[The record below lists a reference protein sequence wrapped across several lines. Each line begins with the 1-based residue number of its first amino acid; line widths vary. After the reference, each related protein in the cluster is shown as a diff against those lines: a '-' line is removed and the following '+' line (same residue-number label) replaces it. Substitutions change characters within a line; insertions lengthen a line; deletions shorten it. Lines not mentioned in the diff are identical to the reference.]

1 LHQAQHH
8 LRCHHCDSQRPIP
21 RQCPSCGSTH
31 LVPVGLG
38 TEQLEQ
44 ALAPLFPACRFRV
57 STGIPPAAKAR
68 WNSISPKS
76 IAAARAF

>member
-1 LHQAQHH
+1 M
-8 LRCHHCDSQRPIP
+8 
-21 RQCPSCGSTH
+21 
-31 LVPVGLG
+31 G

-44 ALAPLFPACRFRV
+44 ALAPLFPGVPSRV

>member
-1 LHQAQHH
+1 MHQAQHH

-31 LVPVGLG
+31 MVPVGLG

-44 ALAPLFPACRFRV
+44 ALAPFFPACQ
-57 STGIPPAAKAR
+57 SHASIATLPAAKAR
-68 WNSISPKS
+68 WSSIWQKC
-76 IAAARAF
+76 IAAARGS